1 MDIENIKCFISLA
14 ECLNFTKAAE
24 REHTT
29 QTSMSRKINSLESE
43 LHVTLFHRDRRSV
56 KLTSAGTEFYTQAKK
71 LIELYDQSVQTVQ
84 NIHCGLIRELK
95 IGLGLYEDALIQSY
109 IDSYMAQN
117 PSVRV
122 SCLQFRYHQ
131 LLEQFQENMLDIILT
146 SDQFLNELPPGQA
159 EQYLIHDAPWMIALS
174 CRNPLCEQE
183 RISRQQ
189 MSDQN
194 LVTMYEGSI
203 SQLFDY
209 YCRNLPVRGF
219 VHVNTLNTKIMLV
232 WANVGIALLPSFVP
246 LQQYPGVCFRPLEE
260 DYTPRKFY
268 ILCKKDNPSQAVH
281 DFVRNCAKSLYP
293 HGNS

>member
-1 MDIENIKCFISLA
+1 
-14 ECLNFTKAAE
+14 
-24 REHTT
+24 
-29 QTSMSRKINSLESE
+29 
-43 LHVTLFHRDRRSV
+43 
-56 KLTSAGTEFYTQAKK
+56 
-71 LIELYDQSVQTVQ
+71 
-84 NIHCGLIRELK
+84 
-95 IGLGLYEDALIQSY
+95 
-109 IDSYMAQN
+109 
-117 PSVRV
+117 
-122 SCLQFRYHQ
+122 
-131 LLEQFQENMLDIILT
+131 
-146 SDQFLNELPPGQA
+146 
-159 EQYLIHDAPWMIALS
+159 MIALS

-293 HGNS
+293 HGND

>member
-1 MDIENIKCFISLA
+1 
-14 ECLNFTKAAE
+14 
-24 REHTT
+24 
-29 QTSMSRKINSLESE
+29 
-43 LHVTLFHRDRRSV
+43 
-56 KLTSAGTEFYTQAKK
+56 
-71 LIELYDQSVQTVQ
+71 
-84 NIHCGLIRELK
+84 
-95 IGLGLYEDALIQSY
+95 
-109 IDSYMAQN
+109 MAQN

-232 WANVGIALLPSFVP
+232 RANVGIALLPSFVP

-293 HGNS
+293 HGNG

>member
-1 MDIENIKCFISLA
+1 MSLCF
-14 ECLNFTKAAE
+14 TG
-24 REHTT
+24 TG
-29 QTSMSRKINSLESE
+29 
-43 LHVTLFHRDRRSV
+43 SV
-56 KLTSAGTEFYTQAKK
+56 KLTSAGTEIYTQAKK

-84 NIHCGLIRELK
+84 NIHCGSIRELK

-232 WANVGIALLPSFVP
+232 RANVGIALLPSFVP

-268 ILCKKDNPSQAVH
+268 ILSKKDNPSQAVH

-293 HGNS
+293 HGNG